1 MIIIKAVGI
10 VCEYNP
16 FHSGHKY
23 QIEAAKKLSGADAVC
38 AVMSGSFVQR
48 GGPAVFDKYTRA
60 KAAVSCGADLV
71 IELPG
76 IYSGQSAQPFA
87 AGAVKTLLA
96 SNCIDGISFGTE
108 QADTE
113 TILKTADIFNNE
125 TPELKVAI
133 KSALSEGN
141 GYPSA
146 KTAALKKV
154 YGIDFTSSPN
164 NILAVEYAREI
175 LKTKKNVSIYPILRE
190 GSEHDSFGSASY
202 IRGLIQNKKDY
213 SEYVLGAAFDI
224 FKNARPVFETD
235 FENLILY
242 KLRTA
247 STADLSGIAD
257 ISEGLENR
265 LKNNAACKTLSD
277 LYVACSAKRYSH
289 ARIRRALF
297 NILLGITKADI
308 NTPPQYIKVLAAN
321 KTGCALIKE
330 MKEKSEIPVITKPSL
345 GKSFPIFQKEAEI
358 TAVYALAGTMAA
370 DAEYTATP
378 YINEI

>member
-60 KAAVSCGADLV
+60 KAAVVCGADLV

-113 TILKTADIFNNE
+113 TILKTAHIFNDE
-125 TPELKVAI
+125 TPELKAEI
-133 KSALSEGN
+133 KGAMADGI

-175 LKTKKNVSIYPILRE
+175 LKSGKNVGIYPVLRKD
-190 GSEHDSFGSASY
+190 SEHDSFGSASY
-202 IRGLIQNKKDY
+202 IRGLIQDKKDY
-213 SEYVLGAAFDI
+213 SEYVPGAVFDI
-224 FKNARPVFETD
+224 FKNARPV
-235 FENLILY
+235 
-242 KLRTA
+242 
-247 STADLSGIAD
+247 
-257 ISEGLENR
+257 
-265 LKNNAACKTLSD
+265 LKKFLKTL
-277 LYVACSAKRYSH
+277 Y
-289 ARIRRALF
+289 
-297 NILLGITKADI
+297 
-308 NTPPQYIKVLAAN
+308 YIE
-321 KTGCALIKE
+321 I
-330 MKEKSEIPVITKPSL
+330 EKFYLKP
-345 GKSFPIFQKEAEI
+345 I
-358 TAVYALAGTMAA
+358 
-370 DAEYTATP
+370 
-378 YINEI
+378 

>member
-60 KAAVSCGADLV
+60 KAAVVCGADLV

-96 SNCIDGISFGTE
+96 SNYIDGISFGTE

-113 TILKTADIFNNE
+113 TILKTAHIFNDE
-125 TPELKVAI
+125 TPELKAEI
-133 KSALSEGN
+133 KGAMADGI

-175 LKTKKNVSIYPILRE
+175 LKSGKNVGIYPVLRKD
-190 GSEHDSFGSASY
+190 SEHDSFGSASY
-202 IRGLIQNKKDY
+202 IRGLIQDKKDY
-213 SEYVLGAAFDI
+213 SEYVPGAAFDI

-247 STADLSGIAD
+247 TTADLSGIAD

-277 LYVACSAKRYSH
+277 LYVTCSAKRYSH

-297 NILLGITKADI
+297 NILLGITKTDI

-358 TAVYALAGTMAA
+358 TAVYAIAGTMAA
-370 DAEYTATP
+370 DAEYTSTP
-378 YINEI
+378 YINEN

>member
-60 KAAVSCGADLV
+60 KAAVVCGADLV

-113 TILKTADIFNNE
+113 TILKTAHIFNDE
-125 TPELKVAI
+125 TPELKAEI
-133 KSALSEGN
+133 KGAMADGI

-175 LKTKKNVSIYPILRE
+175 LKSGKNVGIYPVLRKD
-190 GSEHDSFGSASY
+190 SEHDSFGSASY
-202 IRGLIQNKKDY
+202 IRGLIQDKKDY
-213 SEYVLGAAFDI
+213 SEYVPGAAFDI

-247 STADLSGIAD
+247 TTADLSGIAD

-297 NILLGITKADI
+297 NILLGITKTDI

-330 MKEKSEIPVITKPSL
+330 IKEKSEIPIITKPSF

-358 TAVYALAGTMAA
+358 TAVYAIAGTISA

-378 YINEI
+378 YINEN

>member
-1 MIIIKAVGI
+1 MKKYMWVYEKIKGDI
-10 VCEYNP
+10 V
-16 FHSGHKY
+16 
-23 QIEAAKKLSGADAVC
+23 SGAIKYGQKLPSKRTLSDTMNVSVITVEHACEILESEGYITAKARSGYYVEYTTEAVYRSADVSIKEKHTPPDAVP
-38 AVMSGSFVQR
+38 SESF
-48 GGPAVFDKYTRA
+48 PFSVF
-60 KAAVSCGADLV
+60 
-71 IELPG
+71 
-76 IYSGQSAQPFA
+76 
-87 AGAVKTLLA
+87 AGAVRSVLSEYGDELMKKSPPT
-96 SNCIDGISFGTE
+96 GTDE
-108 QADTE
+108 
-113 TILKTADIFNNE
+113 LKT
-125 TPELKVAI
+125 AI

-175 LKTKKNVSIYPILRE
+175 LKSGKKTSIYPILRK

-213 SEYVLGAAFDI
+213 SEYVPGAAFDI

-247 STADLSGIAD
+247 TTADLSGIAD

-265 LKNNAACKTLSD
+265 LKNNAACKNLSD
-277 LYVACSAKRYSH
+277 LYAACSAKRYSH

-297 NILLGITKADI
+297 NILLGITKTDI
-308 NTPPQYIKVLAAN
+308 NTQPQYIKVLAAN

-330 MKEKSEIPVITKPSL
+330 IKEKSEIPIITKPSF

-358 TAVYALAGTMAA
+358 TAVYAIAGTISA

-378 YINEI
+378 YINEN

>member
-16 FHSGHKY
+16 FHTGHKY
-23 QIEAAKKLSGADAVC
+23 HIEAAKKLSGADAVC

-96 SNCIDGISFGTE
+96 SNCIDSISFGTE

-113 TILKTADIFNNE
+113 TILKTARIFNDE
-125 TPELKVAI
+125 PPELKSSI
-133 KSALSEGN
+133 KSALSEGI

-146 KTAALKKV
+146 KTAALKKIC
-154 YGIDFTSSPN
+154 GIDFTSAPN
-164 NILAVEYAREI
+164 NILAVEYTREI
-175 LKTKKNVSIYPILRE
+175 LKSGKNAGIYPVLRK

-202 IRGLIQNKKDY
+202 IRGLIKNKRDY
-213 SEYVLGAAFDI
+213 SEYVPGAAFDI
-224 FKNARPVFETD
+224 FKNAKPVFETD

-247 STADLSGIAD
+247 PTADLSGIAD

-265 LKNNAACKTLSD
+265 FKNNAACKSLHD
-277 LYVACSAKRYSH
+277 LYTACSAKRYSH

-297 NILLGITKADI
+297 NILLGITKTDI

-330 MKEKSEIPVITKPSL
+330 MKKKSEIPVITKPSL
-345 GKSFPIFQKEAEI
+345 GKTLSVFQKEAEI
-358 TAVYALAGTMAA
+358 TAVYALAGTISA

-378 YINEI
+378 YINEN